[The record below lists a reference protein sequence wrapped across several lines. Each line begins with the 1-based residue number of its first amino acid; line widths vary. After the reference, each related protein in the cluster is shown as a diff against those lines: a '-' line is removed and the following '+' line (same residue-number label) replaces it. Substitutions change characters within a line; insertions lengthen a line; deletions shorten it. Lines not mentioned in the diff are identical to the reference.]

1 MTYPA
6 PQTVL
11 SDLISRAVYSEAAG
25 IGRIIPSAVAAPTT
39 ADDVRALVQWAA
51 TAAMPITARG
61 SGSSMS
67 GGAIGPG
74 LIIDLSLM
82 KKITLD
88 HAAGRVWC
96 GPGALRGDID
106 RAARSAGLRFPV
118 DPSSGEFCTIGGMVA
133 TNASGAHTLRYGSTR
148 EWVTALDCI
157 FADGS
162 RATIRRGDSR
172 FSSDSGAPP
181 LERFERSLRASLAE
195 SGATVRHAGV
205 RKEASGYGVA
215 DFARTGDVID
225 LIVGSEGTLALV
237 VGVELELAPTVGA
250 TASLRATFA
259 DLDQIASA
267 ASMVRE
273 LGASVCELL
282 DATFLKIAESGGLLP
297 KFMRGATAVLLIEVE
312 ADDNA
317 GAAQQM
323 KALKSALTEC
333 GARSVEQASL
343 PTEERELWDLR
354 HAASPILARDPV
366 LKSVQVIEDAAVQPE
381 QMSAYIRGVRA
392 ALARQKLE
400 AVIFGHAGDGH
411 VHVNPLVDV
420 RDPAWRAKLD
430 ALLNEV
436 TNLVV
441 TLGGTVSGE
450 HGDGRLRAPL
460 LHRAWKQPNAMDLFR
475 AVKDTFDPAN
485 ILNPGVKLPLTGQ
498 QPLEAV
504 KYDPTLEPLPVPAMV
519 VLEKV
524 SRDKAYATH
533 RLSLLSESR

>member
-1 MTYPA
+1 M
-6 PQTVL
+6 
-11 SDLISRAVYSEAAG
+11 S
-25 IGRIIPSAVAAPTT
+25 
-39 ADDVRALVQWAA
+39 
-51 TAAMPITARG
+51 ITPRG

-67 GGAIGPG
+67 GGAIGSG

-82 KKITLD
+82 KEITLD
-88 HAAGRVWC
+88 HATGRVWC

-106 RAARSAGLRFPV
+106 RAARAAGLRFPV

-133 TNASGAHTLRYGSTR
+133 TNAAGAHTLMYGSTR

-162 RATIRRGDSR
+162 RATIRRGDALY
-172 FSSDSGAPP
+172 SSDSGAPP
-181 LERFERSLRASLAE
+181 LEQFERSLRASLAE
-195 SGATVRHAGV
+195 SGAGVRHAGV
-205 RKEASGYGVA
+205 RKESSGYGVA
-215 DFARTGDVID
+215 HFARTGDVID

-237 VGVELELAPTVGA
+237 VGIELELVPTVGA

-259 DLDQIASA
+259 DLDQVASA

-282 DATFLKIAESGGLLP
+282 DATFLKIAESGGVLP
-297 KFMRGATAVLLIEVE
+297 KFMRGAAAVLLIEIE
-312 ADDNA
+312 ADDDA
-317 GAAQQM
+317 GSALQT
-323 KALKSALTEC
+323 KALKAALTEC
-333 GARSVEQASL
+333 GALSVEQASL
-343 PTEERELWDLR
+343 PAEERELWDLR
-354 HAASPILARDPV
+354 HAASPILAKDPV
-366 LKSVQVIEDAAVQPE
+366 LRSVQVIEDAAVPPE

-392 ALARQKLE
+392 ALARQRLD

-420 RDPAWRAKLD
+420 RDPEWRAKLD

-436 TNLVV
+436 TNLVS
-441 TLGGTVSGE
+441 TLGGTLSGE

-460 LHRAWKQPNAMDLFR
+460 LRRAWKQPNALDLFR

-504 KYDPTLEPLPVPAMV
+504 KYDPTLEPLPVPALV
-519 VLEKV
+519 ALEKV
-524 SRDKAYATH
+524 ARDKAYATA
-533 RLSLLSESR
+533 RLSLLGTSS